1 MAYAT
6 EAVESLAAEIG
17 ENIYMDIAKWH
28 LYLGDAKLH
37 TSLAERFYP
46 MMEDGKLTEDA
57 VMQTLQSMT
66 VKVGGQRELPLSD
79 LIPAQNQQELVRLLE
94 DYQRNL

>member
-37 TSLAERFYP
+37 TPLAERFYP
-46 MMEDGKLTEDA
+46 LMENGNLTEDA
-57 VMQTLQSMT
+57 VMQALQSMNVT
-66 VKVGGQRELPLSD
+66 VGGKRDIPLSD
-79 LIPAQNQQELVRLLE
+79 LIPAKKQQELVRLLE
-94 DYQRNL
+94 EYQRNL